1 MPAIMLERENPN
13 RKATRY
19 GKQQQHGV
27 DMVGDAHEKS
37 CIAGKQATDGGHGLE
52 DARGVMGRLIGFD
65 RADI

>member
-1 MPAIMLERENPN
+1 MGE
-13 RKATRY
+13 
-19 GKQQQHGV
+19 QQQHGI
-27 DMVGDAHEKS
+27 DMVGDTREKS